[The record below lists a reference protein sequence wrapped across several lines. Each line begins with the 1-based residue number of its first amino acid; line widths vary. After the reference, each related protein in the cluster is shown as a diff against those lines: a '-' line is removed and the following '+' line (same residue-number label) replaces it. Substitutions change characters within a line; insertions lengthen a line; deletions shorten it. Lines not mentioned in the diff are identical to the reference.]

1 MRLIDADA
9 LKRELDKA
17 PHDNT
22 IARYVF
28 YVLSSMLDNA
38 TIEVEPENVNSYQ
51 TAYKNGEYDT
61 LDLLA
66 GAWHGKQYYF
76 KQRNGMIYSRETC
89 QYMTLDDAIAEFA
102 NKLGDDGSI

>member
-1 MRLIDADA
+1 LTNH
-9 LKRELDKA
+9 LKDCQKLDWSNNVA
-17 PHDNT
+17 PISWNHAFDNF
-22 IARYVF
+22 IEVIE
-28 YVLSSMLDNA
+28 DEP
-38 TIEVEPENVNSYQ
+38 TIEAESVNVNSYQ

-102 NKLGDDGSI
+102 NRLGDDGSI